1 MKRKQKS
8 FRHSHM
14 QQEKCLCMWK
24 VCPKEADRHFLMFYI
39 TRCAC
44 LHTLR
49 TVGIMDV
56 HQEISRSMPLIAV
69 SVTVLQHNKII
80 LEILH

>member
-1 MKRKQKS
+1 MFVSGRSVQKRWTAT
-8 FRHSHM
+8 
-14 QQEKCLCMWK
+14 C
-24 VCPKEADRHFLMFYI
+24 VLMFYV
-39 TRCAC
+39 TRCGC

-56 HQEISRSMPLIAV
+56 HQEISRSVPLIAV